1 MRKTLTAILAAVL
14 CVVFLAGCGDAGVSN
29 TLLPDTRGIEHI
41 FVSTMPQM
49 HEGTLTGEKA
59 VKLAEYILDMDV
71 QAEFSEDP
79 NVYTGMTWVLAVNY
93 EDGSTVTVEFFGNL
107 FIRADAGSWQK
118 VSQQEAQGL
127 EALLKELQ

>member
-1 MRKTLTAILAAVL
+1 MIIHNVKDGETIRDIAQKY
-14 CVVFLAGCGDAGVSN
+14 
-29 TLLPDTRGIEHI
+29 GISPI
-41 FVSTMPQM
+41 
-49 HEGTLTGEKA
+49 
-59 VKLAEYILDMDV
+59 KLAEYILDMDV